1 MRELFASEISECVA
15 RLCVEANTRL
25 SSDVEAALRFSREN
39 ENWPAAKGI
48 LSDLCENLD
57 IARSTGL
64 PICQDTGLVTVFVE
78 LGQDVHVTGGDFESA
93 VNEGVRRGYA
103 EGHLRKSVVSD
114 PLERVNTGDN
124 TPACIDLCM
133 VPGEHVKIT
142 VSPKGAGSENMCRV
156 KMLTPAAGEQGVRDF
171 VLESVKDAGGNP
183 CPPVVVGV
191 GIGGGFDSVAR
202 LARRAL
208 LRELTSENPV
218 ERYAKMERE
227 LLDAINATGIGP
239 QGLGGKTTA
248 LAVLVEAAPTHIA
261 MLPCAV
267 CICCHA
273 DRHATEVL

>member
-1 MRELFASEISECVA
+1 M
-15 RLCVEANTRL
+15 
-25 SSDVEAALRFSREN
+25 
-39 ENWPAAKGI
+39 
-48 LSDLCENLD
+48 
-57 IARSTGL
+57 
-64 PICQDTGLVTVFVE
+64 
-78 LGQDVHVTGGDFESA
+78 
-93 VNEGVRRGYA
+93 RRGYA

-124 TPACIDLCM
+124 TPACIDLRM

-202 LARRAL
+202 LARRPL

-227 LLDAINATGIGP
+227 LLYAINATGIGP

-248 LAVLVEAAPTHIA
+248 LAVLIEAAPTHIA

>member
-1 MRELFASEISECVA
+1 
-15 RLCVEANTRL
+15 
-25 SSDVEAALRFSREN
+25 
-39 ENWPAAKGI
+39 
-48 LSDLCENLD
+48 
-57 IARSTGL
+57 
-64 PICQDTGLVTVFVE
+64 
-78 LGQDVHVTGGDFESA
+78 
-93 VNEGVRRGYA
+93 
-103 EGHLRKSVVSD
+103 
-114 PLERVNTGDN
+114 
-124 TPACIDLCM
+124 
-133 VPGEHVKIT
+133 
-142 VSPKGAGSENMCRV
+142 MCRV

-183 CPPVVVGV
+183 CPPVVVGM

-248 LAVLVEAAPTHIA
+248 LAVLIEAAPTHIA